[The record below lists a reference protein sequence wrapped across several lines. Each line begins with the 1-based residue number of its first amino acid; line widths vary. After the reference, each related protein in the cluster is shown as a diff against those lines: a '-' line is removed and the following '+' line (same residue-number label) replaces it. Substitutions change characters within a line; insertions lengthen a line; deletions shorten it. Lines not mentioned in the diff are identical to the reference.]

1 MNPENENPAIEPALN
16 GDEPSNSME
25 DVSVEPNGHE
35 AVEPDE
41 ETQGEPVAGESTS
54 GTQTPDPSEAA
65 DLLAAEPPAVQE
77 VPPEPET
84 PAEPEPKPA
93 EPEPKP
99 AVVQAPG
106 EPEVVAA
113 AASEAPAPAAPEA
126 TAPEPPAPDDVDEP
140 GAEDASS
147 IAADIQQMIEA
158 ATATA
163 RASAEFAQRAATDA
177 EIEVS
182 VALAEPE
189 PSEEVSADG
198 EREEGEEESAAVA
211 RIFQPGDWFVVH
223 TYAGYE
229 NKVKANLQSRITSMN
244 MEEKIFEVTIP
255 MEDVMEIK
263 SGKKQVVQR
272 KVFPGY
278 LLVRMDLDDD
288 SWYVVRN
295 TPGVTGFVGSGTKPI
310 PLSEREVDRILQR
323 KAVGERPKPK
333 LEWSLNDPVRVTT
346 GPFANFQGLDL
357 RDRYRP
363 LEAQSAREHLRARD
377 AGRTRL
383 RPGRQG
389 LVEEREDASQEEED
403 HHGREASD
411 PGRAGDSGSAGRH
424 GPRATRRQHHGVLQA
439 VQRDDA
445 KPAGPD
451 HPGRGHDL

>member
-1 MNPENENPAIEPALN
+1 MNLENENPAIEPALN
-16 GDEPSNSME
+16 GDEPSNSVE
-25 DVSVEPNGHE
+25 NVSVEPNGHE
-35 AVEPDE
+35 AVEVAE
-41 ETQGEPVAGESTS
+41 ERPAEPYADEPVPASPALNDEPWAGE
-54 GTQTPDPSEAA
+54 
-65 DLLAAEPPAVQE
+65 EPPAPEAPEAME
-77 VPPEPET
+77 V
-84 PAEPEPKPA
+84 PAEPAPEPAPEPPA
-93 EPEPKP
+93 ETSEP
-99 AVVQAPG
+99 AEVETLS
-106 EPEVVAA
+106 EPEVAA
-113 AASEAPAPAAPEA
+113 AAVTEAPAPAAPPA
-126 TAPEPPAPDDVDEP
+126 ITPKEPAAEEVDEP
-140 GAEDASS
+140 AAEDASS
-147 IAADIQQMIEA
+147 IAADIKQAIA
-158 ATATA
+158 AASATA
-163 RASAEFAQRAATDA
+163 RASAEVAQRAAVDA
-177 EIEVS
+177 DIEVT

-198 EREEGEEESAAVA
+198 EGEEGEESAAVA

-346 GPFANFQGLDL
+346 GPFANFQGLISEIDT
-357 RDRYRP
+357 DRSK
-363 LEAQSAREHLRARD
+363 LKV
-377 AGRTRL
+377 
-383 RPGRQG
+383 
-389 LVEEREDASQEEED
+389 LVNIF
-403 HHGREASD
+403 GRETPVELGFD
-411 PGRAGDSGSAGRH
+411 
-424 GPRATRRQHHGVLQA
+424 QV
-439 VQRDDA
+439 A
-445 KPAGPD
+445 KV
-451 HPGRGHDL
+451 

>member
-35 AVEPDE
+35 AVEPSE
-41 ETQGEPVAGESTS
+41 ETRAEPVADESTPVAPTVEDES
-54 GTQTPDPSEAA
+54 SEVEKPLAPEAPAA
-65 DLLAAEPPAVQE
+65 LE
-77 VPPEPET
+77 V
-84 PAEPEPKPA
+84 PAEPEPQAEGGPA
-93 EPEPKP
+93 E
-99 AVVQAPG
+99 AQTLG
-106 EPEVVAA
+106 EPEVVEAA
-113 AASEAPAPAAPEA
+113 ATEATAPAAPEA
-126 TAPEPPAPDDVDEP
+126 IAEEPTAEGPDEP
-140 GAEDASS
+140 AAEDASS
-147 IAADIQQMIEA
+147 IAADIQQMLEA
-158 ATATA
+158 ASATA
-163 RASAEFAQRAATDA
+163 RASAEVAQRAASDA
-177 EIEVS
+177 DIEVS

-198 EREEGEEESAAVA
+198 EGEEGEEESAAVA

-346 GPFANFQGLDL
+346 GPFANFQGLISEIDT
-357 RDRYRP
+357 DRSK
-363 LEAQSAREHLRARD
+363 LKV
-377 AGRTRL
+377 
-383 RPGRQG
+383 
-389 LVEEREDASQEEED
+389 LVNIF
-403 HHGREASD
+403 GRETPVELGFD
-411 PGRAGDSGSAGRH
+411 
-424 GPRATRRQHHGVLQA
+424 QV
-439 VQRDDA
+439 A
-445 KPAGPD
+445 KV
-451 HPGRGHDL
+451 

>member
-35 AVEPDE
+35 AVEPAE
-41 ETQGEPVAGESTS
+41 EPQPEPVADEPVPVAPKLEDGPPESV
-54 GTQTPDPSEAA
+54 EAPA
-65 DLLAAEPPAVQE
+65 PEAPAAQE
-77 VPPEPET
+77 V
-84 PAEPEPKPA
+84 PAEPEPQT
-93 EPEPKP
+93 EPEPEVEP
-99 AVVQAPG
+99 APVEAQTLT

-113 AASEAPAPAAPEA
+113 AATEAPAPAAPE
-126 TAPEPPAPDDVDEP
+126 TPAPEEPAAEEIDEP
-140 GAEDASS
+140 AAEDASS
-147 IAADIQQMIEA
+147 IAADIQQAIA
-158 ATATA
+158 AASATA
-163 RASAEFAQRAATDA
+163 RASAEVAQRAAADA
-177 EIEVS
+177 DIEVS

-189 PSEEVSADG
+189 PTEEVSADG
-198 EREEGEEESAAVA
+198 EGEEGEEESAAVA

-346 GPFANFQGLDL
+346 GPFANFQGLISEIDT
-357 RDRYRP
+357 DRSK
-363 LEAQSAREHLRARD
+363 LKV
-377 AGRTRL
+377 
-383 RPGRQG
+383 
-389 LVEEREDASQEEED
+389 LVNIF
-403 HHGREASD
+403 GRETPVELGFD
-411 PGRAGDSGSAGRH
+411 
-424 GPRATRRQHHGVLQA
+424 QV
-439 VQRDDA
+439 A
-445 KPAGPD
+445 KV
-451 HPGRGHDL
+451 

>member
-1 MNPENENPAIEPALN
+1 MSPENENPAIEPALN

-35 AVEPDE
+35 AVEPVEEKQAEPTGDE
-41 ETQGEPVAGESTS
+41 PAPV
-54 GTQTPDPSEAA
+54 TPTLED
-65 DLLAAEPPAVQE
+65 EPPATPQ
-77 VPPEPET
+77 PPAPEAPAAMEA
-84 PAEPEPKPA
+84 PAEPEPPTESK
-93 EPEPKP
+93 PEP
-99 AVVQAPG
+99 

-113 AASEAPAPAAPEA
+113 AATEAPAPAEPATIAPE
-126 TAPEPPAPDDVDEP
+126 EPAAEDLEEPA
-140 GAEDASS
+140 AEDASS
-147 IAADIQQMIEA
+147 IAADIQQAIA
-158 ATATA
+158 AASATA
-163 RASAEFAQRAATDA
+163 RASAEVAQRAAADA
-177 EIEVS
+177 DIEVS
-182 VALAEPE
+182 VAVAEPE
-189 PSEEVSADG
+189 PSEDVSADG
-198 EREEGEEESAAVA
+198 EGEEGEESAAVA

-346 GPFANFQGLDL
+346 GPFANFQGLISEIDT
-357 RDRYRP
+357 DRSK
-363 LEAQSAREHLRARD
+363 LKV
-377 AGRTRL
+377 
-383 RPGRQG
+383 
-389 LVEEREDASQEEED
+389 LVNIF
-403 HHGREASD
+403 GRETPVELGFD
-411 PGRAGDSGSAGRH
+411 
-424 GPRATRRQHHGVLQA
+424 QV
-439 VQRDDA
+439 A
-445 KPAGPD
+445 KV
-451 HPGRGHDL
+451 